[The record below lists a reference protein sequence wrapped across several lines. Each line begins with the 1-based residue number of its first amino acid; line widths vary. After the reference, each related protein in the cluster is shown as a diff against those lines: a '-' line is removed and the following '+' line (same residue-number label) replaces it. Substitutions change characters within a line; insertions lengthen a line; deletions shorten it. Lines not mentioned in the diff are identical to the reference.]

1 MLTFLSMCLR
11 HSGCFFFILINLT
24 AQTLLQV
31 HASAF
36 LCGHCIFPGL
46 FARSCRWEPG
56 GHTCGHTS
64 EKQPPCLPHN
74 PPGEG
79 HLWFSD
85 SFLAWHRTHT
95 EVAWCCVRKAQG
107 QWRPAALQISSVA
120 HSTVSMCLL
129 IFVFSVVSP
138 QWVNKDDTCSSCLWV
153 SRRNLGTRV
162 LKIVETK

>member
-1 MLTFLSMCLR
+1 MCLR
-11 HSGCFFFILINLT
+11 HSGCFLFILINLT

-46 FARSCRWEPG
+46 FARSCQWEPG

-64 EKQPPCLPHN
+64 EKQRPCLPHN

-95 EVAWCCVRKAQG
+95 KVAWCCVRKTQG
-107 QWRPAALQISSVA
+107 QWRPAVLQISSVA

-129 IFVFSVVSP
+129 IFVILSVVSP